1 MLLEM
6 GRAQAGGSLT
16 LDHMLANKAAESD
29 DEDE

>member
-6 GRAQAGGSLT
+6 GRAQAGGGLT
-16 LDHMLANKAAESD
+16 LDHMLANKAAET